1 MKKYKKEFLIKEIKA
16 ENNKLYFIAEDD
28 RSRLIKVFYD
38 KKDHHK
44 IRAISDEFIIH
55 KIIKMKALEIEE
67 IEQLATENRMREFN
81 LISISDVA
89 KSDIVLFKE
98 KLLELN
104 PFFDRCDC
112 HAEYIKNS
120 KLLQQ
125 LEAEARNSEI
135 KTNLLKR
142 HLCI

>member
-1 MKKYKKEFLIKEIKA
+1 MSKIIKKCLIKEIKA

-38 KKDHHK
+38 KRDHHK
-44 IRAISDEFIIH
+44 IRAISNEFIIH
-55 KIIKMKALEIEE
+55 EIIKMRILEIEE
-67 IEQLATENRMREFN
+67 IEQLTFN

-89 KSDIVLFKE
+89 KSDIVIFKE

-112 HAEYIKNS
+112 HAEYIKGS
-120 KLLQQ
+120 RLLQE

-135 KTNLLKR
+135 KTNLLNK
-142 HLCI
+142 HLCK